1 LEGEGEGELWY
12 FVVLTRGKV
21 KLHAMDQS
29 FEQTGEGLATFVGQL
44 PGMLDEMLG
53 KDTPKPRVIMS
64 DRGPGLYQG
73 SRGVIVDAY
82 SEALHENGF
91 RPFAGD
97 NGKWQPAD
105 LADFFPHETVQAWVR
120 QYFRKHPVTKSED
133 LETNMA
139 SMLGGLKACGRHINS
154 KYDVRSLCGSVPD
167 RLEEMKESGGDRLK
181 H

>member
-1 LEGEGEGELWY
+1 MPNNLKQELENDWPVSFQFCFKFSGIQTHGESYL
-12 FVVLTRGKV
+12 
-21 KLHAMDQS
+21 
-29 FEQTGEGLATFVGQL
+29 
-44 PGMLDEMLG
+44 
-53 KDTPKPRVIMS
+53 
-64 DRGPGLYQG
+64 QG
-73 SRGVIVDAY
+73 WR
-82 SEALHENGF
+82 ERE
-91 RPFAGD
+91 
-97 NGKWQPAD
+97 QPAD